1 MKQNR
6 RPHIVLLVL
15 YILLSLII
23 LTGVVFA
30 AGATFGWDL
39 ILDLERLIVKEH
51 YDFDIVVWSYWFIGC
66 SAVVLVCTLLIE
78 DYVLNKKSAKKEKY
92 TYKF

>member
-1 MKQNR
+1 MKQNK
-6 RPHIVLLVL
+6 RPHIALLIL
-15 YILLSLII
+15 YILLSFIL

-66 SAVVLVCTLLIE
+66 SAFVLVAVLLIE
-78 DYVLNKKSAKKEKY
+78 DYVLNKKAAKKEKY

>member
-1 MKQNR
+1 MKQNK
-6 RPHIVLLVL
+6 RPHIALLIL
-15 YILLSLII
+15 YILLSFI
-23 LTGVVFA
+23 LLAGVVFA

-66 SAVVLVCTLLIE
+66 SAVVLVAVLLIE
-78 DYVLNKKSAKKEKY
+78 DYVLNKKAAKKEKY